1 MTPLVTSDDRTPA
14 EPLAKIAELL
24 AHGLNRLSRS
34 DLDELS
40 RPSSTPDIAIGL
52 PRRSRRAKSADTI
65 RISPRRP

>member
-1 MTPLVTSDDRTPA
+1 MTPLVTSDERTPA

-24 AHGLNRLSRS
+24 AHGLNRLTRS

-40 RPSSTPDIAIGL
+40 RPSLTPDVAIDV
-52 PRRSRRAKSADTI
+52 PRPSRRAKSANTM

>member
-1 MTPLVTSDDRTPA
+1 MTPLVTNDERTPP

-24 AHGLNRLSRS
+24 ARGLNRLTRA

-40 RPSSTPDIAIGL
+40 RRISTPDEAIDV
-52 PRRSRRAKSADTI
+52 PRPSRRAKSANSM